1 MFWRPDGRVRMAGYK
16 MRAALLAVVLA
27 ILQCET
33 ASACTIPRGLSADQ
47 RRQADSVFF
56 GRIVRIDYAAEPG
69 HAKVANRSATMT
81 FNIHSTVRGRPVKG
95 AIKVYGFSNIGT
107 QRISLHEFVALY
119 GRDVYVGIIFPETIK
134 SHTSCRDLVWT
145 DGSGKMLTVPN
156 CRVDLPIVPFDYK
169 PADAPRMDRPRV
181 IEELC
186 GDQFISNRLPSNLY

>member
-1 MFWRPDGRVRMAGYK
+1 MAGYK
-16 MRAALLAVVLA
+16 MKAALLAVVLA
-27 ILQCET
+27 VLQCET
-33 ASACTIPRGLSADQ
+33 AGACTIPRGLSADQ

-107 QRISLHEFVALY
+107 QRISLEEFVALY

-134 SHTSCRDLVWT
+134 SHTSCREQVWK
-145 DGSGKMLTVPN
+145 DGAGKMLAVSN
-156 CRVDLPIVPFDYK
+156 CRVDLPIVPITYEPDN
-169 PADAPRMDRPRV
+169 APRLDRPRV

-186 GDQFISNRLPSNLY
+186 GDQFISKLLPSDLPPAQ